1 MATFTDAE
9 IDELFETSGTVID
22 SIITAQGKPVET
34 VGRSAIPQGK
44 TKALSL
50 AWEKHGNTNTPAAQE
65 PAGEQDQHG
74 QNQASNSNRATSEEG
89 LHSSQAQAATQP
101 QEDANESQLK
111 TGASSSLLS
120 MLDKLSNKSSNAK
133 KGPPQTPP
141 QQTLHSKGSP
151 AVEQTQHGASQGRTQ
166 RGTGHQAA
174 PSPGPPGTGVNIVFP
189 GQRGVSPQS
198 VGATQPAP
206 QSGQN
211 QGSTPASADHVQP
224 PVDFVQ
230 AMMSMMEAISQ
241 RVSKIDYQL
250 DLVLKQTSSIPTMR
264 SEIQQ
269 LKTSVAVMEANLGM
283 MKILDPG
290 CANVSSLSDLRAV
303 AKSHPVLV
311 AGPGDPSPYVTQGG
325 EIALNKLSQPVP
337 HPSDLIKHATSSGPD
352 IGIER
357 DTVRALILSRPMH
370 PSSSSKLLSKLDSA
384 GSVEEIRK
392 IKRLALNG

>member
-50 AWEKHGNTNTPAAQE
+50 AWEKHGNANASGAQEATGKQDPPGQDQADSSSQARQGEGPQAPQAQPAAQ
-65 PAGEQDQHG
+65 
-74 QNQASNSNRATSEEG
+74 
-89 LHSSQAQAATQP
+89 L
-101 QEDANESQLK
+101 QEDTGESQLK

-120 MLDKLSNKSSNAK
+120 MLDKLSSKSSNAK
-133 KGPPQTPP
+133 KGPQQNPLQLTP
-141 QQTLHSKGSP
+141 HSQEGP
-151 AVEQTQHGASQGRTQ
+151 AMEQAQ
-166 RGTGHQAA
+166 RGTNQGKAQWETGHQAA
-174 PSPGPPGTGVNIVFP
+174 PSHGPLGTGANTASH
-189 GQRGVSPQS
+189 GQWEGSPQS
-198 VGATQPAP
+198 AGATHHALR
-206 QSGQN
+206 SGQN
-211 QGSTPASADHVQP
+211 QDNTPVFADHVP
-224 PVDFVQ
+224 LPVDFVQ

-337 HPSDLIKHATSSGPD
+337 HPSDLIKHAASGGPD

-384 GSVEEIRK
+384 GSIEEIRK